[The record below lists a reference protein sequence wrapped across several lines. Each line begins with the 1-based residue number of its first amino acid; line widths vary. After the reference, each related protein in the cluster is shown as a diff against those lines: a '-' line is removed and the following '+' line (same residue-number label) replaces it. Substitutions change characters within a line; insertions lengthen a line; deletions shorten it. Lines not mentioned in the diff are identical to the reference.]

1 MEGKRAEGVGK
12 GRQAVNSTSE
22 ESQTNCL
29 HSVSNRPAVEI
40 TRWGLMSTGVERAVC
55 THALGLCFCFI
66 LSFEKGLTV

>member
-29 HSVSNRPAVEI
+29 HSVSNRPAVKSLAGGSR
-40 TRWGLMSTGVERAVC
+40 TSRAYPRFGASLLFYFV
-55 THALGLCFCFI
+55 L
-66 LSFEKGLTV
+66 